1 MDDYVNAVRDYQPAR
16 DWLLLF
22 VSSWMIMFN
31 AVRDY
36 QSARDWLLL
45 FVSSWMIMLMLCV
58 TTSLRVTDCYCLL
71 VHGWLC

>member
-1 MDDYVNAVRDYQPAR
+1 MDDYV
-16 DWLLLF
+16 
-22 VSSWMIMFN
+22 N

-58 TTSLRVTDCYCLL
+58 TTSLRVTGLL
-71 VHGWLC
+71 LFVSS